1 MVAWEHKECRIYDSL
16 FFFFCFL
23 PSMGA
28 DPRRIDRCRDGR
40 GSMAPRVHEAP
51 HGSGEH
57 REKVFWFLI

>member
-1 MVAWEHKECRIYDSL
+1 
-16 FFFFCFL
+16 
-23 PSMGA
+23 MGA